1 MSTKAHSMFFKPHVQ
16 AAGCLR
22 IFAQKGLHGC
32 SSSKSRSWV
41 AARLVSKYNRIY
53 TKSSYCICS
62 AEKMLALRIKSSY
75 FHHICKE
82 GSGGGMR
89 HIGRMIIPRR
99 ICLKSYTLLAHEV
112 SPSNYLASHHLVSCH
127 HGQAAQPLLAA
138 TRNQLGLRVLISFRL
153 DPRSYWFSAPS
164 RKWKIFVN
172 SKNKH
177 PADTSTKNAAWL
189 EGLKQHGITSILSDT
204 RKCGI
209 CLTSGPFR
217 VGIITFIEAIHGV
230 VCI

>member
-1 MSTKAHSMFFKPHVQ
+1 MVAPVRSRGAESRQGWSANAIGYTQSQVIVYVVQ
-16 AAGCLR
+16 
-22 IFAQKGLHGC
+22 K
-32 SSSKSRSWV
+32 
-41 AARLVSKYNRIY
+41 
-53 TKSSYCICS
+53 
-62 AEKMLALRIKSSY
+62 KMLALRIKSSY

-164 RKWKIFVN
+164 RK
-172 SKNKH
+172 
-177 PADTSTKNAAWL
+177 
-189 EGLKQHGITSILSDT
+189 
-204 RKCGI
+204 
-209 CLTSGPFR
+209 
-217 VGIITFIEAIHGV
+217 
-230 VCI
+230 